1 MLVWE
6 RQFTRIMWPGCH
18 VIGDFDGCKTFRR
31 YTIFHERRTKK
42 TLLTVAKIFRNRLL
56 WARKLMSKPPASP
69 RYHVR
74 GKILSLYYLRLEKR
88 LLFTPNHLVHVFLE
102 GLMTSKYDFFCMC
115 CCTYVIVSSINSQ
128 VDRDPYLVV
137 GLAFCG
143 MVQLGNWHFLTLAE
157 RSTFFFWVG
166 SGHVVSSLFC

>member
-1 MLVWE
+1 MAVKLSE
-6 RQFTRIMWPGCH
+6 DTQYFTREEL
-18 VIGDFDGCKTFRR
+18 KRR
-31 YTIFHERRTKK
+31 CLRWRKFFAIVRRELESWCRNPLHLLDITSEVKFSHYTTYGWK
-42 TLLTVAKIFRNRLL
+42 
-56 WARKLMSKPPASP
+56 
-69 RYHVR
+69 
-74 GKILSLYYLRLEKR
+74 KR

-115 CCTYVIVSSINSQ
+115 WCTYVIVSSINSQ

-157 RSTFFFWVG
+157 RSTCFFWVG

>member
-42 TLLTVAKIFRNRLL
+42 TLLTVAKIFRNRSL

-102 GLMTSKYDFFCMC
+102 GLMTSKYDFFL
-115 CCTYVIVSSINSQ
+115 YVLLHLCNCFEYKLTGWLRSLLSCW
-128 VDRDPYLVV
+128 PCFL
-137 GLAFCG
+137 
-143 MVQLGNWHFLTLAE
+143 WHGTV
-157 RSTFFFWVG
+157 R
-166 SGHVVSSLFC
+166 